1 MYLSLITL
9 NVNGLSAPIK
19 RHRVA
24 EWIRKQDPHLCCLQ
38 NTHLSMKHA
47 HRLKVKG
54 CQRYFMQMNMKKN
67 AGVTIL
73 IYDKID
79 FKT

>member
-1 MYLSLITL
+1 
-9 NVNGLSAPIK
+9 
-19 RHRVA
+19 
-24 EWIRKQDPHLCCLQ
+24 
-38 NTHLSMKHA
+38 MKHA

-79 FKT
+79 FKTQAIVRDKEGNYRMVNGVIQLKDTIFVKISETNR